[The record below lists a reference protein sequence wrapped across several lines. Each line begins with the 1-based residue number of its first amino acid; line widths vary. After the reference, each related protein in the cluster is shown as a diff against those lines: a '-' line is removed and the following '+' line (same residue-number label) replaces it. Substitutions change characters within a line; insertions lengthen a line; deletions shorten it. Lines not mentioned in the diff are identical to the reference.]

1 MIAPMKKQLTK
12 FLADSG
18 ERRVTIEGIEVAYE
32 YEPADRDTGLPEV
45 YLLAAV
51 NIGGRWF
58 SYDAFA
64 EDFWLALEDAIPAAV
79 EAQAAEDM
87 LP

>member
-1 MIAPMKKQLTK
+1 MKTLSP
-12 FLADSG
+12 FLAYPG
-18 ERRVTIEGIEVAYE
+18 ERRVTVDGIEVTYE

-64 EDFWLALEDAIPAAV
+64 EDFWIALEDAIPAAI
-79 EAQAAEDM
+79 EEGNE
-87 LP
+87 P

>member
-1 MIAPMKKQLTK
+1 MKTLTP
-12 FLADSG
+12 FLCGPG

-64 EDFWLALEDAIPAAV
+64 ENFWMTLEDLIPAAI
-79 EAQAAEDM
+79 EQENE
-87 LP
+87 P

>member
-1 MIAPMKKQLTK
+1 MKTLTP
-12 FLADSG
+12 FLADPG
-18 ERRVTIEGIEVAYE
+18 ERRITIEGIEVAYE

-64 EDFWLALEDAIPAAV
+64 EDFWIALEDRIPAAI
-79 EAQAAEDM
+79 EQENE
-87 LP
+87 P